1 MIRNKINLY
10 FPQEHRSAVSL
21 FRVEIVQ
28 KLPVWEEESLVLVGL
43 PWHGFQ
49 LQQDLWMV
57 VYQSGPATA

>member
-1 MIRNKINLY
+1 MHNKANLY
-10 FPQEHRSAVSL
+10 FPQGRRSTVSL

-28 KLPVWEEESLVLVGL
+28 KLPVWGEESLVLVGL
-43 PWHGFQ
+43 PWHG